1 MYVND
6 FWRYIYMYMY
16 IYNDMY
22 TIIINI
28 LLFNLT
34 L

>member
-6 FWRYIYMYMY
+6 FWRYTYMYMY